1 VGRDELDPI
10 AGATPAIGLFYSRS
24 LYFLRGRGDARSL
37 VIRSDLHNIVIL
49 IYWSFPLQFVSR
61 SGDNPQAH
69 LDHRASR
76 LSCWSLL
83 QYRPSIDRECC
94 CARSTACPCSTRH
107 RKDAAALR
115 SSVVAKAERS
125 PAAVTK
131 QTTGQTEDG
140 LPVHSFHTLLADL
153 ATLTRNTVVTA
164 IDRGRPFTLTARPT
178 LFSKRR
184 STSRPRRYPVIP
196 SLGACFLREINNLRD
211 HKEGSPV

>member
-1 VGRDELDPI
+1 MIIHRLIWIIEHRGSVVGLCCNIDPRLTESAVARDRQH
-10 AGATPAIGLFYSRS
+10 AHA
-24 LYFLRGRGDARSL
+24 LRDT
-37 VIRSDLHNIVIL
+37 D
-49 IYWSFPLQFVSR
+49 
-61 SGDNPQAH
+61 
-69 LDHRASR
+69 
-76 LSCWSLL
+76 
-83 QYRPSIDRECC
+83 
-94 CARSTACPCSTRH
+94 
-107 RKDAAALR
+107 KDAAALR